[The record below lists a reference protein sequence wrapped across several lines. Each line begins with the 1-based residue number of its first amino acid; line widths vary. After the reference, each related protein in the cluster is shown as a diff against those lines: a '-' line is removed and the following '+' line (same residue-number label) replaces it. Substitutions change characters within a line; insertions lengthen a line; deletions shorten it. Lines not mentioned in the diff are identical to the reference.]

1 MDLLP
6 MVGQPVADIKS
17 LWVSPNSP
25 LVCSRKDSLGFLA
38 TCSQHS
44 VLSFVARR

>member
-6 MVGQPVADIKS
+6 MVGQPVAGIKS

-25 LVCSRKDSLGFLA
+25 LVRLFQGGSPGFPGEVQPTFSA
-38 TCSQHS
+38 
-44 VLSFVARR
+44 

>member
-6 MVGQPVADIKS
+6 MVGQPVAGIKS

-25 LVCSRKDSLGFLA
+25 LVHLFQGGSPGFPGEVQPTFSA
-38 TCSQHS
+38 
-44 VLSFVARR
+44 